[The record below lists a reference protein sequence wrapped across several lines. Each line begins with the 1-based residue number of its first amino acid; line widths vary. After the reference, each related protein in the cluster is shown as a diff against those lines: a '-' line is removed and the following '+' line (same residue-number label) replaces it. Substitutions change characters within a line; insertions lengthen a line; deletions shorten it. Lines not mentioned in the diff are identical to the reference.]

1 MTPVLSEEDAC
12 KYWNFFSGL
21 TEKKIC
27 SKTSPCKENEGKCF
41 LDSHCKDGLSCIK
54 NKCNSLLFDA
64 AFEDSGNIS
73 GEILLV
79 VLVVRDS
86 ITAKLF
92 IQQNFFF
99 SIFVQNSLRCN
110 M

>member
-54 NKCNSLLFDA
+54 NKCNSLFINTA
-64 AFEDSGNIS
+64 IEHTGNIS
-73 GEILLV
+73 RGFLLVLLV
-79 VLVVRDS
+79 VKRQHHSQTMDLL
-86 ITAKLF
+86 K
-92 IQQNFFF
+92 
-99 SIFVQNSLRCN
+99 
-110 M
+110 